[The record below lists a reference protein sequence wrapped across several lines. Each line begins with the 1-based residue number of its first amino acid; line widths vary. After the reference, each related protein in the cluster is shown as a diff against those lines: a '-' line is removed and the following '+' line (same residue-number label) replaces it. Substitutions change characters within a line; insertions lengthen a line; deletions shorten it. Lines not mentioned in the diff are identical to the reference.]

1 MTAGHHGVA
10 MITDVYAI
18 RLNFQEEFD
27 PLVFEYL
34 LNCVS
39 PDKKDRLKRFYRR
52 EDTLRGLFADLLSR
66 HMIMQKT
73 GLENHEIFFTAN
85 EYGKPFLKDREDIQ
99 FNLSHSGVWVVGV
112 IDHQVVGID
121 VERVQE
127 IDLDIS
133 KNYFSPDEHEDL
145 MSKADK
151 FDYFFTLWSLKES
164 YIKILGKGLSHPLNA
179 FSIKF
184 TRTGEIIIKVEDQR
198 IDDLFFRQ
206 YDIDKAYKM
215 AVCATHN
222 HLPVQVNMLP
232 PDVLI
237 REFLTI
243 AS

>member
-1 MTAGHHGVA
+1 
-10 MITDVYAI
+10 MIMDVYAV
-18 RLNFQEEFD
+18 RLNFQEEID
-27 PLVFEYL
+27 PSLFERL
-34 LNCVS
+34 LNCVG
-39 PDKKDRLKRFYRR
+39 PEKKERLKRFYHR

-73 GLENHEIFFTAN
+73 GLNNEEIFFTTN
-85 EYGKPFLKDREDIQ
+85 EYGKPFLKDREDLQ
-99 FNLSHSGVWVVGV
+99 FNLSHSGIWVVGV

-121 VERVQE
+121 VERIQE

-151 FDYFFTLWSLKES
+151 FDYFFTLWALKES

-184 TRTGEIIIKVEDQR
+184 SSPEEIIINVEGQR
-198 IDDLFFRQ
+198 IKDIFFRQ

-215 AVCATHN
+215 AVCAAHD
-222 HLPVQVNMLP
+222 HIPGQVHMLTTTQ
-232 PDVLI
+232 LI
-237 REFLTI
+237 NKFLKD
-243 AS
+243 S

>member
-1 MTAGHHGVA
+1 M
-10 MITDVYAI
+10 DVYAV
-18 RLNFQEEFD
+18 RLDFQEEID
-27 PLVFEYL
+27 PLVFEGL
-34 LNCVS
+34 MNCVS
-39 PDKKDRLKRFYRR
+39 SEKKERLKRFYRR

-73 GLENHEIFFTAN
+73 GLENEEIFFTTN

-121 VERVQE
+121 VERIQE

-151 FDYFFTLWSLKES
+151 FDYFFTLWALKES

-184 TRTGEIIIKVEDQR
+184 IKPGEIIINVEGQR
-198 IDDLFFRQ
+198 IKDIFFRQ
-206 YDIDKAYKM
+206 YDVDEAYKM
-215 AVCATHN
+215 AVCAAHDQIPGYLNQLTTN
-222 HLPVQVNMLP
+222 QLTNMFYP
-232 PDVLI
+232 KV
-237 REFLTI
+237 
-243 AS
+243 